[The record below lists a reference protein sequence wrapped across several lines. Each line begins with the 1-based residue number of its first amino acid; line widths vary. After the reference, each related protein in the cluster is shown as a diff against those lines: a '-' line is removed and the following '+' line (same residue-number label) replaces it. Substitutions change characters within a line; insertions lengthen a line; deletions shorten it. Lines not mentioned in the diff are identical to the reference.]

1 MQPWLGDALVE
12 QVHECPDRLLSENH
26 CSDAQTDSGHLEGKD
41 FVEPPQFRRVIT
53 KAQTRKR

>member
-1 MQPWLGDALVE
+1 ME

-26 CSDAQTDSGHLEGKD
+26 CSDAQTDGGHLEGKD
-41 FVEPPQFRRVIT
+41 FVEPPQFRRVVT